1 MKMYKITK
9 LFIFKKEEQNEKN
22 KNEKGGGEIIME
34 VKITQLTEYYKRWKK
49 ELAEFE
55 SIDN

>member
-1 MKMYKITK
+1 MYKITK

-22 KNEKGGGEIIME
+22 KNEKGGDEIIME